1 METSMMEKVKDNDV
15 IISDMYNKIS
25 NIILNNKNKMVYQ
38 INNTL
43 VETNFMIGKVIVE
56 NEQNGNIRAEY
67 GKEILIKLSKKL
79 TNKFGSGFS
88 RSGLQNM
95 RLFYNKYK
103 NCQPLAGNLSWS
115 HYCYLIYIEDDDE
128 RKFYEKECINSKW
141 SKRELKRQIDSSLF
155 QRLLLSD
162 GKTNKQK
169 VLVLS
174 KKGQT
179 ISNPTDI
186 LKEPYVFEF
195 LGIKENKPLLE
206 SDLEKNLINHISS
219 FLMELGKGFMYV
231 GNQVRI
237 TLDNNTHYYVD
248 LVFYNKILRSYVL
261 IDLKKNDMKPEYVGQ
276 MNMYVNYYNKEIKDE
291 YDSETIGI
299 ILCTGKKGITM
310 EYALGGLS
318 NNIFASTYTYYI
330 PDKEQLINEVEKV
343 LESKK

>member
-1 METSMMEKVKDNDV
+1 MKTNLIEEVKNKDT
-15 IISDMYNKIS
+15 IINNMYMQIS
-25 NIILNNKNKMVYQ
+25 NIITSNKNKMIYQ
-38 INNTL
+38 MNNTL
-43 VETNFMIGKVIVE
+43 VENNFMIGKIIVE

-67 GKEILIKLSKKL
+67 GKEILNKLSKKL
-79 TNKFGSGFS
+79 SNKFGSGYS
-88 RSGLQNM
+88 RSNLQNM
-95 RLFYNKYK
+95 RLFYDKYK
-103 NCQPLAGNLSWS
+103 NCQPVAGNLSWS

-128 RKFYEKECINSKW
+128 RNFYEKECINSRW

-169 VLVLS
+169 VLELS
-174 KKGQT
+174 RKGQT
-179 ISNPTDI
+179 ISSPSDI

-206 SDLEKNLINHISS
+206 SDLEKNLIKFLSS

-237 TLDNNTHYYVD
+237 TLDNDTHYYVD

-261 IDLKKNDMKPEYVGQ
+261 IDLKMDDMKPEYAGQ
-276 MNMYVNYYNKEIKDE
+276 MNMYVNYYNKEVKDE
-291 YDSETIGI
+291 FDNETVGI
-299 ILCTGKKGITM
+299 ILCTGKNGVTM

-330 PDKEQLINEVEKV
+330 PNKEQLISEVEKV
-343 LESKK
+343 LESNE